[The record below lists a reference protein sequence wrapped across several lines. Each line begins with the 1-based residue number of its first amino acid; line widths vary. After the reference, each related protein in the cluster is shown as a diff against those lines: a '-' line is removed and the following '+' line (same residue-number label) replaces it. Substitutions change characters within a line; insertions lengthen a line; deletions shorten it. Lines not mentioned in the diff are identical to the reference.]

1 MKFIYCMNTS
11 LKEDLINAGLKLVT
25 EVMIN
30 GVKIPVFANSK
41 EVFLNKYQKNEIV
54 LSNRLFFDVNISKE
68 K

>member
-30 GVKIPVFANSK
+30 GVKISVFANSK

-54 LSNRLFFDVNISKE
+54 LSNRLFFDVNTSKE